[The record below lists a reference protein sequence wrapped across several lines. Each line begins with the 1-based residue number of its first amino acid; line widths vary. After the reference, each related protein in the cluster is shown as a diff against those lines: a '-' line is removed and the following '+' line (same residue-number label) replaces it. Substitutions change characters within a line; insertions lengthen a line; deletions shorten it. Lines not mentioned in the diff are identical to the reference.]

1 MPCSEK
7 FSWLEGTD
15 TYACPRGF
23 TVRTQD
29 KSQRMKGR
37 RGNKKEPDSAALSP
51 VMASLLLSDLL
62 SLRSLSPSRFLCLL
76 GVSAFPGRLAHKWSA
91 LSWCERH
98 PHLCPQCQ
106 LQHFTYSEILEEESS
121 WPSSSLFAKSQV
133 TGNLQELATPNPI
146 GQLQVARHRAQV
158 PACSTGTSGWR
169 RPCEKGLDHSRSPRG
184 FLEPSFCCLHTF
196 QCLFCSSFSMFSR
209 HYLGQLEKV
218 VSEAKDKHHF
228 IPEALQVPF
237 LYPLLCAAQNQTW
250 NFIW

>member
-1 MPCSEK
+1 MPRRIYCKDPGQKSKDERASWEQERTWFSCSVSCHG
-7 FSWLEGTD
+7 FSAPL
-15 TYACPRGF
+15 
-23 TVRTQD
+23 
-29 KSQRMKGR
+29 
-37 RGNKKEPDSAALSP
+37 
-51 VMASLLLSDLL
+51 
-62 SLRSLSPSRFLCLL
+62 
-76 GVSAFPGRLAHKWSA
+76 WSA
-91 LSWCERH
+91 LSPFSVPKSVSLPPRSVCFSRKV
-98 PHLCPQCQ
+98 
-106 LQHFTYSEILEEESS
+106 SS
-121 WPSSSLFAKSQV
+121 QVICLVMVRTAPSPLSSMPTATFYLFWNPRRRRWPSSSLFAKSQV